1 MTLGSSAIALGRH
14 PAVYAEQP
22 CHSEVS
28 GGMCPSPTK
37 PAPIDSVTAF
47 PFAAYSA
54 ISVTLP
60 ASTNA
65 GPVSTASPPPMVL
78 RLLM

>member
-22 CHSEVS
+22 CRSEVS
-28 GGMCPSPTK
+28 GGMCPSPYQ
-37 PAPIDSVTAF
+37 ARSDRFGYRV

-54 ISVTLP
+54 ISATLP